1 MRANWKCWAWHSVN
15 VANVL
20 SLSFH
25 KGSTLKT
32 TCPQLLMLRF
42 RIANWLFGARCVKP
56 NCIGG
61 ESGVHKK
68 DLRSQE
74 WVSKESQ
81 LCFCFLSNISQ
92 LFLLEPLQCSS
103 RYISPSTIREK
114 YVIGRPYNK
123 VAWTFYCENR
133 RGGRLYKRS
142 PVFYVL
148 FSVIESTLRKKGPN
162 CCYFITLLEQTCDVT
177 ETPNNV
183 I

>member
-1 MRANWKCWAWHSVN
+1 MDPGYIK
-15 VANVL
+15 
-20 SLSFH
+20 
-25 KGSTLKT
+25 KG
-32 TCPQLLMLRF
+32 
-42 RIANWLFGARCVKP
+42 
-56 NCIGG
+56 
-61 ESGVHKK
+61 
-68 DLRSQE
+68 LRSQE

-177 ETPNNV
+177 ETPVFICGMSMSDGYLQTFHNKRRFLKV
-183 I
+183 SSEMHVEEKRFFYLSDFFRGRASMSAADK